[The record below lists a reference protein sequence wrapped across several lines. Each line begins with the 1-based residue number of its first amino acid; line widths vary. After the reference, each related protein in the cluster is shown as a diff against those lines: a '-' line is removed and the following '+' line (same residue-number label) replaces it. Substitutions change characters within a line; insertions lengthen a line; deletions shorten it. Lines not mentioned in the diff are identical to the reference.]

1 MTKCGKSMDFLVKY
15 EFIKKNKQLY
25 FRNSNYS
32 CYICSTKL

>member
-15 EFIKKNKQLY
+15 EFIKKISSWNY
-25 FRNSNYS
+25 RNSNFS